1 MVYLLSVVLVELIVL
16 LTVFELMR
24 RPWEGIE
31 LEVEKVLELEQN
43 KLFDNSI
50 SAYEL
55 NSSPLPNEDTS
66 NVSE

>member
-31 LEVEKVLELEQN
+31 LEVEKVLELE
-43 KLFDNSI
+43 
-50 SAYEL
+50 
-55 NSSPLPNEDTS
+55 
-66 NVSE
+66 